1 MPAGTCIQPVPDVPG
16 AALDQ
21 HVPCVA
27 YVPGVPGALIGVDV
41 PCVVR
46 VPNVPGV
53 HGTPVGL
60 DVPRVVRVPG
70 VIGTLV
76 SQRLPCVVRVPGV
89 PGDSH
94 TQDQRLVT
102 ACVVWLAWLEA
113 EFTNGQTWGA
123 CWHSTLAFIIGMQHG

>member
-1 MPAGTCIQPVPDVPG
+1 M
-16 AALDQ
+16 
-21 HVPCVA
+21 
-27 YVPGVPGALIGVDV
+27 ALIGVDV

-76 SQRLPCVVRVPGV
+76 SQRLPCLVRVPGV

-113 EFTNGQTWGA
+113 EFTNDRLGVPAGIQLWRSSLA
-123 CWHSTLAFIIGMQHG
+123 CSMGSQRCQST